1 MDLSRKKVILLH
13 PYSHYMTLKFH
24 QIYPLSKVLIPF
36 RHPVNAYVSSMK
48 NMVLKAEM
56 RGQRQLLNQ
65 IGYLHDLC
73 RHVLPLANK
82 DIDIRTWKLEDL
94 HEYPREVLQQLCR
107 FMEIEY
113 QSCLEKST
121 IVGKKY
127 WGHNPD
133 PKVRLSGFAPEYH
146 RRNQARELSRVE
158 KIILVTLN
166 YRLNNILNYAMP
178 ELKNWEKGLALFYY
192 FGLRPLDVLWLKGDP
207 STLTQFIFSYLK
219 ERLRL
224 IILFFKNLFSRRAY
238 NKISDSFIVIEAINL
253 DQKKL

>member
-1 MDLSRKKVILLH
+1 M
-13 PYSHYMTLKFH
+13 
-24 QIYPLSKVLIPF
+24 
-36 RHPVNAYVSSMK
+36 
-48 NMVLKAEM
+48 
-56 RGQRQLLNQ
+56 
-65 IGYLHDLC
+65 
-73 RHVLPLANK
+73 
-82 DIDIRTWKLEDL
+82 
-94 HEYPREVLQQLCR
+94 LQQLCR
-107 FMEIEY
+107 FIEIEY

-166 YRLNNILNYAMP
+166 CRLNTVLNYAMP
-178 ELKNWEKGLALFYY
+178 ELKIWEKGLAFFYY

-207 STLTQFIFSYLK
+207 STLTQFIFSSLK

-224 IILFFKNLFSRRAY
+224 IILFFKNLFSRRA
-238 NKISDSFIVIEAINL
+238 
-253 DQKKL
+253 